1 MNSTTKGSV
10 AAAVAALLLTGGAG
24 TLAFWSDTEN
34 VPGGPIAS
42 GQLDLG
48 TPACGA
54 GWVLDGGAPLT
65 ATQLIVPGDTL
76 TKTCTINLIARGEH
90 LGADLT
96 IGTAAFAT
104 PNGLTNE
111 LTPTATFT
119 VNGAT
124 RSHVTD
130 ADDTGATN
138 EIVATIGVT
147 FNGPAATN
155 ASQNLTAT
163 LNTIAVTATQNH
175 DPS

>member
-1 MNSTTKGSV
+1 MNSTAKGSL

-24 TLAFWSDTEN
+24 TLAYWSDTEN
-34 VPGGPIAS
+34 VPGGPLSS

-54 GWVLDGGAPLT
+54 GWVLDGGLT
-65 ATQLIVPGDTL
+65 LTPTTLIVPGDTL

-96 IGTAAFAT
+96 IGNAAFAA

-111 LTPTATFT
+111 LVPTATFT

-124 RSHVTD
+124 RNHVTD
-130 ADDTGATN
+130 ADDTGNN

-163 LNTIAVTATQNH
+163 LNTIAVTATQTH
-175 DPS
+175 DVP

>member
-1 MNSTTKGSV
+1 MNSTTKGSL

-24 TLAFWSDTEN
+24 TLAYWSDTEN
-34 VPGGPIAS
+34 VPGGPLSS

-48 TPACGA
+48 APACGA
-54 GWVLDGGAPLT
+54 GWVLDGGTTLT
-65 ATQLIVPGDTL
+65 NQLMVPGDVL

-96 IGTAAFAT
+96 IGTAAFAAQN
-104 PNGLTNE
+104 PLTNE

-119 VNGAT
+119 VNGANRT
-124 RSHVTD
+124 HITD

-163 LNTIAVTATQNH
+163 LNTIAVTATQTH
-175 DPS
+175 DAT